1 MRAHFSPQNGAH
13 SPQNRL
19 HRFLCCMTALVSL
32 LLLPL
37 TGCGASQEVTREC
50 FAMDTVMTLSAYGD
64 HAEEALTDVETELYR
79 LDRLFSIS
87 SSAGDIAR
95 LNRSG
100 SATVSDE
107 TSKLL
112 KRALT
117 LCQETDG
124 ALDVTLYPLSQLWG
138 FYSGDFQV
146 PTSAQRQTALQ
157 TVGWQHC
164 HLDGTSVTLD
174 KGTQLDLGAIAKG
187 YASYRAAQLL
197 TDAGVTSANLSLGG
211 NVHVLGTKPDGSN
224 WKVAIADPN
233 DTSSYAGILQV
244 QDTAVVTSG
253 GYQRFF
259 EQNGKVYHHILDPS
273 TGAPA
278 QSGLLS
284 ATVISQDDV
293 LADALSTALFVMGP
307 DKATTY
313 WQTSNESFEM
323 VLITED
329 NRILCSEGIADA
341 FTPADQYTMEVIS
354 R

>member
-1 MRAHFSPQNGAH
+1 
-13 SPQNRL
+13 
-19 HRFLCCMTALVSL
+19 
-32 LLLPL
+32 
-37 TGCGASQEVTREC
+37 
-50 FAMDTVMTLSAYGD
+50 MDTVMTLSAYGD
-64 HAEEALTDVETELYR
+64 HAQEALADVETELYR

-87 SSAGDIAR
+87 SSSGDIAQ

-112 KRALT
+112 KRALV
-117 LCQETDG
+117 LGKDTDG
-124 ALDVTLYPLSQLWG
+124 ALDITLYPLSQLWG
-138 FYSGDFQV
+138 FYSGDYQV
-146 PTSAQRQTALQ
+146 PTSGQIQTALQ
-157 TVGWQHC
+157 TVGQQHC
-164 HLDGTSVTLD
+164 HVDGTSVTLD

-187 YASYRAAQLL
+187 YASYRAAKLL

-224 WKVAIADPN
+224 WKVAITDPN
-233 DTSSYAGILQV
+233 DTSDYAGVLQV

-259 EQNGKVYHHILDPS
+259 EQNGKVYHHILDPT

-278 QSGLLS
+278 QSGLIS

-293 LADALSTALFVMGP
+293 LADALSTALFVMGS
-307 DKATTY
+307 DKATAY
-313 WQTSNESFEM
+313 WQNSKDAFEI

-329 NRILCSEGIADA
+329 NRVLCSEGIADA
-341 FTPADQYTMEVIS
+341 FTPTSKYTMEVIS

>member
-1 MRAHFSPQNGAH
+1 MRGHFSRQNAT
-13 SPQNRL
+13 QR
-19 HRFLCCMTALVSL
+19 HRKRQRQFLCCMTALVSL

-37 TGCGASQEVTREC
+37 TGCASQEVTREC

-64 HAEEALTDVETELYR
+64 HAETALTDVETELYR

-87 SSAGDIAR
+87 SSTGDIAK

-100 SATVSDE
+100 SATVSNE
-107 TSKLL
+107 TAKLL

-117 LCQETDG
+117 LSQETEG
-124 ALDVTLYPLSQLWG
+124 ALDITLYPVSQLWG

-146 PTSAQRQTALQ
+146 PTSSQIQTALQ
-157 TVGWQHC
+157 TVGRNHC
-164 HLDGTSVTLD
+164 HLKGTSVTLD

-187 YASYRAAQLL
+187 YASYRAAKLL

-211 NVHVLGTKPDGSN
+211 NVHVVGTKPDGSN
-224 WKVAIADPN
+224 WRVAIIDPN
-233 DTSSYAGILQV
+233 NTSNYAGILQV

-253 GYQRFF
+253 GYQRNFKK
-259 EQNGKVYHHILDPS
+259 NGKVYHHILDPA
-273 TGAPA
+273 TGFPA

-284 ATVISQDDV
+284 ATIISQDDV

-307 DKATTY
+307 DKAAAY
-313 WQTSNESFEM
+313 WQGSKDAFEM
-323 VLITED
+323 VLVTED
-329 NRILCSEGIADA
+329 HRILCSEGIADS
-341 FTPADQYTMEVIS
+341 FTPTDQYTMEVIS

>member
-13 SPQNRL
+13 IHRKRRRQRL
-19 HRFLCCMTALVSL
+19 RRMTVLVSL

-37 TGCGASQEVTREC
+37 TGCASQEVTREC
-50 FAMDTVMTLSAYGD
+50 FAMDTVMNLSAYGD
-64 HAEEALTDVETELYR
+64 HAEAALADVETELYR

-87 SSAGDIAR
+87 SSTGDIAQ
-95 LNRSG
+95 LNRTG
-100 SATVSDE
+100 SATVSAE
-107 TSKLL
+107 TSQLL
-112 KRALT
+112 ERALT
-117 LCQETDG
+117 LCQDTDG
-124 ALDVTLYPLSQLWG
+124 ALDITLYPVSQLWG

-146 PTSAQRQTALQ
+146 PTSSQIQTALQ
-157 TVGWQHC
+157 TVGWKHC

-187 YASYRAAQLL
+187 YASYRAAKLL
-197 TDAGVTSANLSLGG
+197 ADAGVTSANLSLGG
-211 NVHVLGTKPDGSN
+211 NVHVVGTKPDGSN
-224 WKVAIADPN
+224 WKVAITDPN
-233 DTSSYAGILQV
+233 DTSSYAGVLQV

-253 GYQRFF
+253 GYQRNF
-259 EQNGKVYHHILDPS
+259 EKNGKVYHHILDPA

-278 QSGLLS
+278 RSGLLS

-307 DKATTY
+307 DKATAY
-313 WQTSNESFEM
+313 WQDSKDAFEM

-329 NRILCSEGIADA
+329 NRILCSEGISDS
-341 FTPADQYTMEVIS
+341 FTPTGKYTMEVIS